1 MPQLTILP
9 QNVTVSIPSG
19 TTLIQAGE
27 KAGIEMEAGCFS
39 CSCGTCVVEIVSGME
54 NLEPASDKELDV
66 LDGWNK
72 DPDKIRLSCVVKI
85 LQGDVVIKV
94 GH

>member
-54 NLEPASDKELDV
+54 NLEPAATKNWTFWMV
-66 LDGWNK
+66 GT
-72 DPDKIRLSCVVKI
+72 KIP
-85 LQGDVVIKV
+85 IKFASLV
-94 GH
+94 W